1 MRVPVRSGVN
11 GLIVASGP
19 RSNGRDRDGR
29 KTDQRP
35 SAVVR
40 GLILFSCGTL
50 GIHETGIIFQM
61 DSTALKSLMK
71 NEKIHFFASE
81 ERPRLFSV
89 YNSFHVARRCFSHPV
104 YRAQEE
110 SDRAEAARRGSRSE
124 TADGRPLIRFHRL

>member
-19 RSNGRDRDGR
+19 RSNGRGRDGR

-61 DSTALKSLMK
+61 DSTALKSLME

-81 ERPRLFSV
+81 ECPRLFSV
-89 YNSFHVARRCFSHPV
+89 YNSFHVVRRCFSHPV
-104 YRAQEE
+104 YRAQEG
-110 SDRAEAARRGSRSE
+110 SDRAEAARRGSRGE